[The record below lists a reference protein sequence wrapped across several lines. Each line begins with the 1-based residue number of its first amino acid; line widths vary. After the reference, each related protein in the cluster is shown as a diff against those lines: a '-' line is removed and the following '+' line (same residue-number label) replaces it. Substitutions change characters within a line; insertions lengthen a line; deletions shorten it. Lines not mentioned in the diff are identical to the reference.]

1 MPSVLSL
8 KDIRSNNSLKEQLSK
23 IELEKQELEKQLDFQ
38 KKVEAKLRDDLAE
51 HKKDFEHLE
60 KQFEHFAG
68 LEAEY
73 EELQQQLQLERL
85 EKLVNTGKGEDKSNE
100 QLDKTRA
107 ELKQAQDELKELK
120 KLDPQRLKRQV
131 TDLKKKS
138 ATQASENKNLNK
150 ALVSA
155 RKELREMTTEKDR
168 LTRELEACRK
178 GLDYFWQSEDK
189 EWVLYETDQRLMSD
203 EDGDNTIPTAVKCLH
218 TGTGQTWL
226 SRETDADD
234 GAVWMG
240 EGDIPDAVTIEA
252 GKRHTKI
259 AAETEEAAEEA

>member
-23 IELEKQELEKQLDFQ
+23 TELEKQELEKQLDFQ
-38 KKVEAKLRDDLAE
+38 KKVEAKLREDLTE
-51 HKKDFEHLE
+51 HRKDFDHLE

-85 EKLVNTGKGEDKSNE
+85 EKLVDSGKSDDKSND
-100 QLDKTRA
+100 QLDKARA
-107 ELKQAQDELKELK
+107 ELKQTQDELKELK
-120 KLDPQRLKRQV
+120 KLDPHRLKRQV

-138 ATQASENKNLNK
+138 ATQAAENKNLNK

-155 RKELREMTTEKDR
+155 RKELREMTTEKDK
-168 LTRELEACRK
+168 LSRELEACRK
-178 GLDYFWQSEDK
+178 GLDYFWQSDDK
-189 EWVLYETDQRLMSD
+189 EWVLYETDQRLMAD
-203 EDGDNTIPTAVKCLH
+203 KDGDNTIPTAIKCLH

-234 GAVWMG
+234 MAVWMG
-240 EGDIPDAVTIEA
+240 EGEIPEAVTIEA
-252 GKRHTKI
+252 GKRHNKL
-259 AAETEEAAEEA
+259 AADAEEATEET